1 MGAAAVGARVRRA
14 DVAARAAARV
24 ALQVSVHDAVLGR
37 WAPRGARA
45 PGVQGGAAA
54 AVGAR
59 VGRTDVSA
67 HGAARQHCESVSTTP
82 YSVVGHAEAHAPASS
97 KVEPS
102 LQSVHVSDARTSQL
116 TSLQARRAM
125 AGRAPAAG
133 AGVRARGSAGGRV
146 VSSCITGS
154 SIAAACSPRSMA
166 AVNST
171 TPPAASCRAASPA
184 APSPPPARL
193 APEQRSIPRRPR
205 PRRVELRH
213 RQLHR
218 RRLLAS
224 QQSSGR
230 PHDAHG
236 RVVSSCITG
245 SSLAAVCLL
254 RSRAA
259 VDPTTPMAAPRRAAS
274 PAAPSPPPARLV
286 AEQRSVPRR
295 PWPRRVELHH
305 RQLHCRRLLASQQSS
320 GRSHDA
326 HGRVVSSCIAGSS
339 TTAACS
345 PRSRAAVD
353 PRTPMAASRRA
364 ASPAA
369 PSPPSARFAA
379 EQRSIPRRPWPRPVE
394 LQHRQL
400 HRRRLPASHQ
410 SSGRSHDAHGRV
422 VSSCIT
428 GSSIAAAC
436 SPRSRAAVDS
446 TTPMAASRRAASP
459 AAPSPPPARLAA
471 ERRSI
476 LDAHGR
482 DVSSCITGSSIA
494 AACPPRTR
502 AAVDPKTPMAASR
515 RAASPAAPSPPPA
528 RLAAEQRSIPRRPWP
543 RRVELHHRQLH
554 RRRLL
559 ASQRSSGRS
568 HDAHGRVPS
577 SCSTGSSIAAA
588 CPPRT
593 RAAVDPTTPMAAS
606 CRAAAPAAPSPP
618 PARLAAERR
627 SILDAHGRDV
637 SSCITGSSIAPPAR
651 LAAERRS
658 IPRRPRP
665 RRVELHHRQLHRRR
679 LLASQQSS
687 GRSHDAHGRVASSC
701 INGGP
706 IIAAACSPR
715 SRAAVDASQLAVS
728 PSAICGRYRPPCLR
742 ARPPRIETGGSGV
755 NHPHRLSQEAGQ
767 TENGGGVSGPGRA
780 IHPVA
785 GPGPGPGLASPP
797 VPPTPV
803 CPCPARVA

>member
-1 MGAAAVGARVRRA
+1 VGAAAVGARVRRA

-37 WAPRGARA
+37 WAPRGARD

-59 VGRTDVSA
+59 VGRTDVST

-102 LQSVHVSDARTSQL
+102 LQSAHVSDARASQL

-259 VDPTTPMAAPRRAAS
+259 VDPTTHMAAPRRAAS

-305 RQLHCRRLLASQQSS
+305 QQLRRRRLLASHRSR
-320 GRSHDA
+320 GRSL
-326 HGRVVSSCIAGSS
+326 
-339 TTAACS
+339 TPTAATC
-345 PRSRAAVD
+345 
-353 PRTPMAASRRA
+353 
-364 ASPAA
+364 
-369 PSPPSARFAA
+369 
-379 EQRSIPRRPWPRPVE
+379 
-394 LQHRQL
+394 
-400 HRRRLPASHQ
+400 
-410 SSGRSHDAHGRV
+410 
-422 VSSCIT
+422 
-428 GSSIAAAC
+428 
-436 SPRSRAAVDS
+436 
-446 TTPMAASRRAASP
+446 RAASP

-471 ERRSI
+471 GQRSI
-476 LDAHGR
+476 PRRPWPHRDELHHRQLHRRRLPASRQSGGRSQDAHGR
-482 DVSSCITGSSIA
+482 VASSRITSSSVTA
-494 AACPPRTR
+494 VCSLCSR
-502 AAVDPKTPMAASR
+502 AAVDPTTPMVASR
-515 RAASPAAPSPPPA
+515 RAAAPAAPSPPRA
-528 RLAAEQRSIPRRPWP
+528 RLAPEQRSIPRRPWP
-543 RRVELHHRQLH
+543 RRVEQQRRQ
-554 RRRLL
+554 
-559 ASQRSSGRS
+559 
-568 HDAHGRVPS
+568 P
-577 SCSTGSSIAAA
+577 
-588 CPPRT
+588 
-593 RAAVDPTTPMAAS
+593 
-606 CRAAAPAAPSPP
+606 
-618 PARLAAERR
+618 
-627 SILDAHGRDV
+627 
-637 SSCITGSSIAPPAR
+637 
-651 LAAERRS
+651 
-658 IPRRPRP
+658 
-665 RRVELHHRQLHRRR
+665 HRRR
-679 LLASQQSS
+679 LLASQQSG
-687 GRSHDAHGRVASSC
+687 GRSLTPTAAMCRAAS
-701 INGGP
+701 P
-706 IIAAACSPR
+706 AAPSPR
-715 SRAAVDASQLAVS
+715 LLASQ
-728 PSAICGRYRPPCLR
+728 
-742 ARPPRIETGGSGV
+742 
-755 NHPHRLSQEAGQ
+755 
-767 TENGGGVSGPGRA
+767 
-780 IHPVA
+780 
-785 GPGPGPGLASPP
+785 
-797 VPPTPV
+797 
-803 CPCPARVA
+803 